1 MKRSHRKR
9 SLPILPDDA
18 SGPAA
23 LITGAR
29 PGPRERR
36 DCGDLAIRIARDG
49 TWWHEGRPITR
60 PGLVRL
66 FASVLRREPDGGF
79 WLETPVERGRITVED
94 APFVA
99 VELTSRGEGR
109 ERVLSVRTSLD
120 ESVVIDRDH
129 GLRSVTGADGTTLV
143 YATIREGLEARLLT
157 QPFYALVELALAERA
172 PGDRELSIWSAGER
186 FVLGEVAAEDA

>member
-1 MKRSHRKR
+1 M
-9 SLPILPDDA
+9 
-18 SGPAA
+18 
-23 LITGAR
+23 LITETR

-49 TWWHEGRPITR
+49 TWWHEGRPILR

-99 VELTSRGEGR
+99 VELSSRGEGR
-109 ERVLSVRTSLD
+109 ERVLAVRTSLD
-120 ESVVIDRDH
+120 ETVVIDREH
-129 GLRSVTGADGTTLV
+129 PLRAQTTADGTTLV
-143 YATIREGLEARLLT
+143 YATIRPGLEARLLT
-157 QPFYALVELALAERA
+157 QPFYALVELALAERP
-172 PGDRELSIWSAGER
+172 PGARELAIWSSGER
-186 FVLGEVAAEDA
+186 FVLGELAPEDA